1 MSTYVCD
8 PQRNTDCG
16 KALCFEHGG
25 PCGTTSDVR
34 CALRDL
40 LGRPVEIM
48 EDKQDGKTD

>member
-25 PCGTTSDVR
+25 PCGTTDDVR

-48 EDKQDGKTD
+48 EDNKDGKTD